1 MIRLDPQVVSGCCA
15 LLVACTGSERS
26 GEGPWHEQPSE
37 ITVAISAAA
46 DSGVVLDTVRSLPA
60 PEIEF
65 TALVEP
71 DPSHAGPAT
80 APAAGTV
87 AAVSPT
93 GDVRPGDTLA
103 VIAPRSGTAGAR
115 RPVMAS
121 LQGTWQPRREPGQLV
136 WEGDTVGVIETHDYW
151 WAVGSVSELESEL
164 IHPDD
169 PAWVGTGTDRHAY
182 RPGQVERV
190 RRSRFS
196 AEVAVEFRGHQQ
208 YARGTP
214 VTAIVAPGGPH
225 DSVPAVPASAIVHL
239 PEGHAVFS
247 RLRPGSYR
255 LRWVAAGQR
264 HDGLVGI
271 RGDIRRGSFVA
282 THGLV
287 PLAEAARDSLER
299 RSANRSAKT
308 PP

>member
-1 MIRLDPQVVSGCCA
+1 MLRLDARVVVGCGA
-15 LLVACTGSERS
+15 LLAACTGSERS
-26 GEGPWHEQPSE
+26 GEGPWHEPSSE

-46 DSGVVLDTVRSLPA
+46 DSGVVLDTVRSLAA

-71 DPSHAGPAT
+71 DPSHVWPAT

-87 AAVSPT
+87 AAVSPA
-93 GDVRPGDTLA
+93 GDVRPGDTVALI
-103 VIAPRSGTAGAR
+103 VPGSGTAGTR
-115 RPVMAS
+115 RPVVVS
-121 LQGTWQPRREPGQLV
+121 LQGTWRTRREPGQLV
-136 WEGDTVGVIETHDYW
+136 WEGDTVGVVETHDYW
-151 WAVGSVSELESEL
+151 WAIGSVSELESEL
-164 IHPDD
+164 IHPGD
-169 PAWVGTGTDRHAY
+169 PAWVGTGMDRHTY
-182 RPGQVERV
+182 RPALVERV

-196 AEVAVEFRGHQQ
+196 AEVAIEFRAHQP

-214 VTAIVAPGGPH
+214 VSAIVAPAGPQ

-247 RLRPGSYR
+247 RLRPGFYR

-264 HDGLVGI
+264 QDGLVGI
-271 RGDIRRGSFVA
+271 RGDIRRGSLVA
-282 THGLV
+282 AHGLV

-299 RSANRSAKT
+299 RSARR
-308 PP
+308 